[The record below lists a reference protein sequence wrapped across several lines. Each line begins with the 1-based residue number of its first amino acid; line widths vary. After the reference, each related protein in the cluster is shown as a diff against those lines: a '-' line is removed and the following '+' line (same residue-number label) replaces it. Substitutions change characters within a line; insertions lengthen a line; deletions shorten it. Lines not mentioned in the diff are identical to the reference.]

1 LKILLDT
8 NALVWLIRGSRDL
21 GKNTI
26 RQYLTSKTV
35 YFSSFSLFELQIKRT
50 NDKITLVDNLVEEL
64 ESRGMKELTPRGQDA
79 SEIRRFTSLV
89 KHDPFDRMIL
99 AQASANN
106 LTLLTSDRQ
115 LLSLGFDWVMD
126 ARV

>member
-1 LKILLDT
+1 MKILLDT

-79 SEIRRFTSLV
+79 IEIRRFTSLV